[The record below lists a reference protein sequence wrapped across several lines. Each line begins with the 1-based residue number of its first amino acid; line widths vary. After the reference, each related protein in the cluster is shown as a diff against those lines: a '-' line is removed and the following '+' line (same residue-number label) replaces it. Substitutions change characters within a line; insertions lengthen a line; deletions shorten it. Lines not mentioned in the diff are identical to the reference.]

1 MKILGISGS
10 ARSPQVSGVY
20 KLVKTVLDASGCDYE
35 LVSLRG
41 KNIGGC
47 TGCLACVKDN
57 VCKLKDD
64 MAPLRDKIAEADAYV
79 IGAPNYYSGINAR
92 THALL
97 ERLYQ
102 FRHLEGNLL
111 WGKLAVAVGVG
122 GTSKAADSCCDEIK
136 RYLAYSFIYTI
147 AEVSGQGAA
156 SCYTCGYGETCK
168 LGVLVMVYG
177 EGVKIRQED
186 IPDVTKQPLV
196 LSAAVEAGILL
207 GKSLSQGYDR
217 KEVTAKLQ
225 KRTMKWFRS
234 ST

>member
-10 ARSPQVSGVY
+10 ARAPQVSGVY

-47 TGCLACVKDN
+47 TACLGCVKDN
-57 VCKLKDD
+57 VCKVKDD
-64 MAPLRDKIAEADAYV
+64 MSPLRDKIAEADAYV
-79 IGAPNYYSGINAR
+79 IGAPNYYSGINAF

-102 FRHLEGNLL
+102 FRHREGDLL

-122 GTSKAADSCCDEIK
+122 GAPGAGDLCCDETEK
-136 RYLAYSFIYTI
+136 FMSYSLIETI
-147 AEVSGQGAA
+147 AKVSGQGAA
-156 SCYTCGYGETCK
+156 SCYTCGYGETCRV
-168 LGVLVMVYG
+168 GVLVMVYG
-177 EGVKIRQED
+177 EGIKIRQED
-186 IPDVTKQPLV
+186 IPDVTKQPLI
-196 LSAAVEAGILL
+196 LAAAVEAGKLL
-207 GKSLSQGYDR
+207 GQRLSQGYDR
-217 KEVTAKLQ
+217 KEITAKLQ
-225 KRTMKWFRS
+225 KRMMEWFRS